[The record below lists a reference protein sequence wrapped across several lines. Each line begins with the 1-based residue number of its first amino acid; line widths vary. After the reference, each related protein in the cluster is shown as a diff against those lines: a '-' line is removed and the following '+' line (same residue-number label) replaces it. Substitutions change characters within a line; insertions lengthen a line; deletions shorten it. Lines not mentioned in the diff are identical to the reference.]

1 VKNWATFVPSLLT
14 RVKQGFDNNEDLT
27 TIVTDWLYG
36 PNGQVDVDSIEFKL
50 FKQELMPDVEKKSV

>member
-50 FKQELMPDVEKKSV
+50 FK